1 MTRDKFMRQLRRGLV
16 GMPAESI
23 ATITSDY
30 ESYFADGL
38 QAGRSE
44 TSLTLALGDPRR
56 IAAEL
61 RLDATARQWEA
72 ARTVRSG
79 VRTVVAALSLLTVD
93 VLSLLPV
100 GLAVLLCALGL
111 FGAFVVLLAGGFVL
125 VVGPWDNPPGGTAAA
140 ILQGLGLIAG
150 AISAAALI
158 LLVSLRLIDALAW
171 YGQVHRRVF
180 RPLLP
185 RTIAAAGEDS

>member
-1 MTRDKFMRQLRRGLV
+1 MTRDEFMRQLRRGLV

-44 TSLTLALGDPRR
+44 TSLTLALGDPCR

-79 VRTVVAALSLLTVD
+79 VRTVVAAVSLLTVD

-125 VVGPWDNPPGGTAAA
+125 VAGPWDNPPGGTAAA

-150 AISAAALI
+150 AISAAALL

-185 RTIAAAGEDS
+185 RTIAAAGGDS